1 MTPTR
6 IESRLRDLIARYVAL
21 GGNAGAP
28 ALVHQPGRWSITTSG
43 DRPALKATGATPDEA
58 FRIAE
63 TVLTNME
70 AQRAIA
76 RQYEAHLAETLGV

>member
-21 GGNAGAP
+21 GGNAAAP
-28 ALVHQPGRWSITTSG
+28 AIVHQPGRWSITTSG
-43 DRPALKATGATPDEA
+43 DRPSLKATAATPDEM
-58 FRIAE
+58 FRVAE

-70 AQRAIA
+70 RQRSM
-76 RQYEAHLAETLGV
+76 LAETIGVAS